1 MRIVCSARR
10 SRHRRLAA
18 ALIAVAVV
26 VRLGYV
32 VATPGYTPIH
42 DDHAYDRLAVAVAS
56 TGAYPLDNGR
66 PTAYRPPGYP
76 YVLGGLYALTGARGH
91 ADTTAS

>member
-1 MRIVCSARR
+1 
-10 SRHRRLAA
+10 
-18 ALIAVAVV
+18 
-26 VRLGYV
+26 V

-66 PTAYRPPGYP
+66 PTAYRATRTCSEGSM
-76 YVLGGLYALTGARGH
+76 R
-91 ADTTAS
+91 